1 MRAFAILDGAAHGDA
16 NWRFALLKLV
26 IPKGSLEEQTL
37 ALLHDADLPV
47 RRSGDREYNARIDD
61 ERISQVAI
69 LRPQEIGKYVEEGIF
84 DLGITGY
91 DWIVETGSEVETLA
105 EFPYAK
111 TGVGGTLRIVL
122 AVLRDSGVKRP
133 EDLRAGTRV
142 ATEYPNIA
150 ARYFS
155 EKGLDA
161 KVIPSAGATEAKVPQ
176 IVDAVV
182 EITETG
188 STLRAH
194 GLEIIDDVLVTS
206 TRLIA
211 NRESFADDDKR
222 KLMEEIKTLLLAA
235 LEARGKVL
243 LKLNVG
249 AAEKQ
254 AVLDL
259 LPALRSPTVSPLA
272 DGGFAVETVIEKGK
286 LAAIIPRIKESGATG
301 ILEIPLGKVVP

>member
-1 MRAFAILDGAAHGDA
+1 M
-16 NWRFALLKLV
+16 

-37 ALLHDADLPV
+37 TLLKDAGLLV

-84 DLGITGY
+84 DLGITGL
-91 DWIVETGSEVETLA
+91 DWVEETQADVEILA

-111 TGVGGTLRIVL
+111 TGKTTKLRIVL
-122 AVLRDSGVKRP
+122 AVRGDSGIKRP
-133 EDLRAGTRV
+133 EDLPPGTRV

-150 ARYFS
+150 RRYF
-155 EKGLDA
+155 ETKGLSI
-161 KVIPSAGATEAKVPQ
+161 KVIPSAGATEAKVPN
-176 IVDAVV
+176 IVDAIV

-188 STLRAH
+188 TTLRQH
-194 GLEIIDDVLVTS
+194 GLEIIDDVFYTTTVLV
-206 TRLIA
+206 A
-211 NRESFADDDKR
+211 NRDSYADVKMR
-222 KLMEEIKTLLLAA
+222 KCMEEIKMLLMAA

-243 LKLNVG
+243 LKLNVS
-249 AAEKQ
+249 AENRDG
-254 AVLDL
+254 VLQL

-272 DGGFAVETVIEKGK
+272 DGGFAVETVVDESLLSDLIPRLKEKG
-286 LAAIIPRIKESGATG
+286 AAG

>member
-1 MRAFAILDGAAHGDA
+1 MI
-16 NWRFALLKLV
+16 KMV

-37 ALLHDADLPV
+37 ALLRDADLPV

-84 DLGITGY
+84 DLGITGL
-91 DWIVETGSEVETLA
+91 DWILETEAEVEILA
-105 EFPYAK
+105 DFPYAK
-111 TGVGGTLRIVL
+111 TGSGGALRIVL
-122 AVLRDSGVKRP
+122 AVLSSSGIERP
-133 EDLRAGTRV
+133 QDLAAGTRI
-142 ATEYPNIA
+142 ATEYPGIA
-150 ARYFS
+150 GRYF
-155 EKGLDA
+155 EKLGLDV

-206 TRLIA
+206 TKLIA
-211 NRESFADDDKR
+211 NKESYADPSKR
-222 KLMEEIKTLLLAA
+222 KSMEEIRTLLLSA
-235 LEARGKVL
+235 LDARGKCL
-243 LKLNVG
+243 LKLNVSPE
-249 AAEKQ
+249 EKD
-254 AVLDL
+254 AVLAI

-272 DGGFAVETVIEKGK
+272 DGGFAVETVVEKRG
-286 LAAIIPRIKESGATG
+286 LADLIPRLKTSGATG
-301 ILEIPLGKVVP
+301 ILELPLGKVVP

>member
-1 MRAFAILDGAAHGDA
+1 MI
-16 NWRFALLKLV
+16 KIV

-37 ALLHDADLPV
+37 ALLRDADLPV

-69 LRPQEIGKYVEEGIF
+69 LRPQEIGKYVEEGLF

-91 DWIVETGSEVETLA
+91 DWIVETDSDVEVLA
-105 EFPYAK
+105 DFPYAK
-111 TGVGGTLRIVL
+111 TGTGGDLKIVL
-122 AVLRDSGVKRP
+122 AVLRESGVTRAL
-133 EDLRAGTRV
+133 DLPAGTRV
-142 ATEYPNIA
+142 ATEYPNISR
-150 ARYFS
+150 RYF
-155 EKGLDA
+155 EKLGVSA
-161 KVIPSAGATEAKVPQ
+161 KVIPSAGATEAKVPH

-194 GLEIIDDVLVTS
+194 GLEIIDEVLLTS
-206 TRLIA
+206 TKLIA
-211 NRESFADDDKR
+211 NRESYADPLKR
-222 KLMEEIKTLLLAA
+222 RLMDEVRTLLLSA

-249 AAEKQ
+249 SAERD
-254 AVLDL
+254 AVLEI

-272 DGGFAVETVIEKGK
+272 DGGFAVETVVEKK
-286 LAAIIPRIKESGATG
+286 SLAELIPRLKESGATG